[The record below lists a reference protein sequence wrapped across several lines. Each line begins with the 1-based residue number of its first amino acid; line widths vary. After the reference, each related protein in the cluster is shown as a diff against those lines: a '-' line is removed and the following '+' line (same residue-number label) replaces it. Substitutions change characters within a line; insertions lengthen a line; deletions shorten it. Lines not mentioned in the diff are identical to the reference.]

1 MKKTFFLVALL
12 ATVSTSSLFA
22 QDSTSQA
29 AGLLTHYYAIKDALV
44 AGNGSTASANAA
56 LFIQSLNK
64 LTNGAIADDSK
75 TALLKDAAP
84 IAASSDIKKQRE
96 SFASLSTNLAT
107 LAKTVKLSTEPVYMQ
122 YCPMKKWSWLSSDK
136 AIKNPYYGSAML
148 TCGKVTETIN
158 P

>member
-1 MKKTFFLVALL
+1 MKKILFLVAFI
-12 ATVSTSSLFA
+12 ATVSASSLFA
-22 QDSTSQA
+22 QDTTSGA

-56 LFIQSLNK
+56 QFIQTLNK
-64 LTNGAIADDSK
+64 LDDGSIAGDSK
-75 TALLKDAAP
+75 TTLLKDAAP

-96 SFASLSTNLAT
+96 NFASLSSNMAT
-107 LAKTVKLSTEPVYMQ
+107 LAKSVKLSAQPIYQQ
-122 YCPMKKWSWLSSDK
+122 YCPMKKAAWLSNDK

-158 P
+158 Q